1 MGVKFGFEESG
12 LISQGVS
19 QTHFDPSLNP
29 TDSVI
34 ECGDTFIPLM
44 DRGVRSSKYFVQNP
58 ELVFPPSLENDSLI
72 LIPSCETTL
81 VQSRI
86 SIEKTPFQVYSKNQ
100 TNLYILL
107 VLYVQ
112 R

>member
-1 MGVKFGFEESG
+1 
-12 LISQGVS
+12 
-19 QTHFDPSLNP
+19 
-29 TDSVI
+29 
-34 ECGDTFIPLM
+34 M
-44 DRGVRSSKYFVQNP
+44 DRGIHSSKYFVQKL

-81 VQSRI
+81 VQSGI

-100 TNLYILL
+100 NNLYIL

-112 R
+112 C

>member
-44 DRGVRSSKYFVQNP
+44 DRGFKVVNILFKKQNWP
-58 ELVFPPSLENDSLI
+58 CPLVWKMI
-72 LIPSCETTL
+72 L
-81 VQSRI
+81 
-86 SIEKTPFQVYSKNQ
+86 
-100 TNLYILL
+100 
-107 VLYVQ
+107 
-112 R
+112 

>member
-29 TDSVI
+29 SNSII

-44 DRGVRSSKYFVQNP
+44 DRGIHSSKYFVQKL

-81 VQSRI
+81 VQSGI
-86 SIEKTPFQVYSKNQ
+86 SIEKTPFHF
-100 TNLYILL
+100 LL
-107 VLYVQ
+107 
-112 R
+112 